1 MKTTYILLFCIALA
15 VPMATGADKAAPAEP
30 DYTKG
35 GMLDTY
41 HGRNCAA
48 LGPTGA
54 HAWIWAQ
61 RSDQFTKDTR
71 MLLIKAVDPGTPADG
86 VLKEGDV
93 ILGIGDAR
101 FTSDARKALS
111 AAITE
116 AEKAENKGKL
126 VLHIW
131 RPAVGSEGKTM
142 QVTLTLP
149 VVGAYGINAPWNCSK
164 TEAIV
169 KAACDAI
176 IKRGIDQKSGNQ
188 VASCTDALGLLA
200 TGDRQYWPL
209 VRKYIDS
216 LDAQSKAQNFEQQW
230 TWGVAYSAVLLC
242 EYHLLTDDK
251 SVLPII
257 ERYAKRIAMGRS
269 GVGTWSHNFADPA
282 QNGGKP
288 FGMPASYGAMNQIG
302 LTCALSLALAQKCG
316 INDEHIESALKKSSA
331 FISFYVDKGTIPY
344 GDHDPNPLVHENNG
358 VNSQAAVLFDLL
370 GDKEAA
376 TYFTRMTLA
385 SHHERER
392 GHTGHFFNWTW
403 GAPGAARG
411 GDEAAASFIR
421 NTRWFTELERRP
433 DGSFIYQFQLAGA
446 DHAKYRDWSTS
457 GTRLLQYC
465 LPRKQ
470 LHITGKGGGVVDPIT
485 GAELKEVVRAQEL
498 VPGERHSI
506 DQLLEFLGHWS
517 PRIRHLAAVELNK
530 RDDDVVDRLIAM
542 LDSQNRYARYGACA
556 GLRHAGRG
564 SEKAVRALV
573 EKGLRADTSSMRY
586 HAIHAFMVDPWW
598 KNPDRNQG
606 IVWEN
611 TLATVSH
618 LAVPDLVKTAL
629 KDYPQEA
636 RPWTK
641 AYVGYA
647 LFGNY
652 SLRDRGPA
660 GPGLLMQNKGA
671 WEALDHEDR
680 IKLVETLLYSEFG
693 NVRSAVSFFYQQ
705 LSKMEIALLMPAIHD
720 AVMYQ
725 APSGVMFGGGVRLE
739 GLRLLTQYK
748 IKEGIDTGV
757 EWTIRMPGW
766 GNWYRKTRGLPVLA
780 GYGGALKDHLPEIE
794 ETIKP
799 LMESTRKKNP
809 GDRHLK
815 LLEESLRKIRTDPA
829 PELISIEEFQKSVL
843 NAPEKKK

>member
-35 GMLDTY
+35 GMLDTH

-71 MLLIKAVDPGTPADG
+71 MLLIKAVDAGTPAGG

-101 FTSDARKALS
+101 FTSDARKAFS
-111 AAITE
+111 AAITT
-116 AEKAENKGKL
+116 AEKAENKGRL

-131 RPAVGSEGKTM
+131 RAGTTTQMEL
-142 QVTLTLP
+142 QLP
-149 VVGAYGINAPWNCSK
+149 VMGGYSPTSPAACGK
-164 TEAIV
+164 TEAII
-169 KAACDAI
+169 KAACEAI
-176 IKRGIDQKSGNQ
+176 VRRGIEKAGNQ

-200 TGDRQYWPL
+200 TGDKQYWPL

-216 LDAQSKAQNFEQQW
+216 LDTQSKSPNFEQQW

-242 EYHLLTDDK
+242 EYYLLTDDK
-251 SVLPII
+251 SVLPTI
-257 ERYAKRIAMGRS
+257 ERYAKRIAIGRS
-269 GVGTWSHNFADPA
+269 GVGTWSHTFADPA

-316 INDEHIESALKKSSA
+316 VNDEHIESALKKSSA

-344 GDHDPNPLVHENNG
+344 GDHDPGVMTHENNG

-403 GAPGAARG
+403 GAPGAARA

-421 NTRWFTELERRP
+421 NTRWFTELERRT

-446 DHAKYRDWSTS
+446 DHGKYRDWSTS

-465 LPRKQ
+465 LPRKH

-485 GAELKEVVRAQEL
+485 GAELEEVVRAQEL
-498 VPGERHSI
+498 VPGGSESV
-506 DQLLEFLGHWS
+506 DQLLQLLGHWS

-530 RDDDVVDRLIAM
+530 RDEDVVDRLIAM
-542 LDSQNRYARYGACA
+542 LDSQNRYARYGACT

-564 SEKAVRALV
+564 SEKAVRELV
-573 EKGLRADTSSMRY
+573 EKGLRADTSTMRY
-586 HAIHAFMVDPWW
+586 HAINAFMVDPWW
-598 KNPDRNQG
+598 KNPERNQG
-606 IVWEN
+606 IVWKK
-611 TLATVSH
+611 TLAPVSH

-629 KDYPQEA
+629 KDYPEES

-671 WEALDHEDR
+671 WEALDLEER

-705 LSKMEIALLMPAIHD
+705 LSKKEIALLMPAIHD
-720 AVMYQ
+720 AVRYQ

-739 GLRLLTQYK
+739 GLKLLAQYN

-757 EWTIRMPGW
+757 EWSIRMPGW

-780 GYGGALKDHLPEIE
+780 NYGTALMDYLPEIE
-794 ETIKP
+794 GAIGP
-799 LMESTRKKNP
+799 LVESTRKQKP
-809 GDRHLK
+809 DDRSLK
-815 LLEESLRKIRTDPA
+815 LFEESLSRIRADPA
-829 PELISIEEFQKSVL
+829 PELITIKEFQKLVL
-843 NAPEKKK
+843 NAPENKK